1 MKTIE
6 WLYDKEFEY
15 VFKNIGKDLWE
26 DLRQEVA
33 VIVLEYDPTKL
44 SELQSKGKAGIQV
57 LDSQNL
63 LQSNQFKIW

>member
-1 MKTIE
+1 MKAIE

-33 VIVLEYDPTKL
+33 VIVL
-44 SELQSKGKAGIQV
+44 G
-57 LDSQNL
+57 QNL
-63 LQSNQFKIW
+63 LQSNEFKIW